1 VRIFGIDPGSVRTG
15 FGCVDSDGSRHRLVA
30 CGAIAAPARLP
41 FPERL
46 LAIHTALVEQ
56 LARCRP
62 DCVAVEALFHAVNA
76 RSALQLGHA
85 RGVVLLAATQAGLP
99 IAEYPPA
106 EVKRAVVG
114 YGRAE
119 KPQVQHMVTL
129 LLGLDQAPEP
139 LDVSDA
145 LAVAICHV
153 HMLRP
158 ASIAA
163 RINERDSRG
172 AKPPRSWRDF
182 KVEARPPAG
191 RG

>member
-15 FGCVDSDGSRHRLVA
+15 YGCVDSDGSRHRLVA
-30 CGAIAAPARLP
+30 CGAITAPARLP

-46 LAIHTALVEQ
+46 LAIHTELVTH

-85 RGVVLLAATQAGLP
+85 RGVVLLAAMQAGLP
-99 IAEYPPA
+99 ISEYPPA

-119 KPQVQHMVTL
+119 KLQVQQMVRL
-129 LLGLDQAPEP
+129 LLGLDSLPGP

-153 HMLRP
+153 HALRP
-158 ASIAA
+158 ASVAAQVDSGAA
-163 RINERDSRG
+163 RQ
-172 AKPPRSWRDF
+172 PRSWRNF
-182 KVEARPPAG
+182 RPDAP
-191 RG
+191 RP